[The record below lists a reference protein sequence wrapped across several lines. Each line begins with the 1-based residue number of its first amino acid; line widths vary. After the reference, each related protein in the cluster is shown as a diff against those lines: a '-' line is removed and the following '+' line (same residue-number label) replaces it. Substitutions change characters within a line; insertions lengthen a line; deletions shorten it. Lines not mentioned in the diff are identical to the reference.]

1 MNQTFKIRVA
11 EDKDFSPKVLQML
24 QEVAE
29 VEMASCTAEELP
41 EIFNS
46 CDVFWFRLG
55 FKLNKEL
62 IDNSTQLKII
72 ATPVTGIDHI
82 DEAACAAKG
91 IKIICLRGEYEFLKE
106 VRATAEHTLAL
117 TLALLRHLP
126 AATLDAQQ
134 GNWQRDLYR
143 GHELYK
149 KKVGIIGMGRL
160 GQITASYF
168 KAFGCDVYYYDT
180 RSITSEVAQPV
191 KQLNDI
197 AACDI
202 ISVHVNY
209 TKENHHLID
218 SDFFEQ
224 CTGNGYFIN
233 TSRGGIVKEMD
244 LLNALDKG
252 LLKGAALDVI
262 QDEFSYNAS
271 NTLATY
277 AREHHNLLLTPHIG
291 GNTYES
297 FEKTELFIAQ
307 KIIAQLHAAG
317 R

>member
-1 MNQTFKIRVA
+1 MNQTFKIRIA

-24 QEVAE
+24 QEVAD

-224 CTGNGYFIN
+224 CTGNGYFYCNRI
-233 TSRGGIVKEMD
+233 
-244 LLNALDKG
+244 
-252 LLKGAALDVI
+252 
-262 QDEFSYNAS
+262 
-271 NTLATY
+271 
-277 AREHHNLLLTPHIG
+277 
-291 GNTYES
+291 
-297 FEKTELFIAQ
+297 LFTIRHCI
-307 KIIAQLHAAG
+307 KSG
-317 R
+317 V